1 VQHVG
6 RPDALFGFDEVPAE
20 KNQVFSGE
28 GVDEGLVVNVDLTE
42 LRALQQSDE
51 DVHIPIMPIE
61 RSELGE
67 DFAAVPFGPAM
78 IAFLPTASAL
88 YFSPFLLGGRG
99 VHEKLRQ
106 REPQAHHRSSRLGQ
120 EGGR

>member
-61 RSELGE
+61 RSEL
-67 DFAAVPFGPAM
+67 AANRMDP
-78 IAFLPTASAL
+78 
-88 YFSPFLLGGRG
+88 
-99 VHEKLRQ
+99 
-106 REPQAHHRSSRLGQ
+106 
-120 EGGR
+120 